1 MSCENYDPCFPDQ
14 PVVDRYLPIWAS
26 QPSFSNKPAFVW
38 AKDSP
43 SGLTWT
49 SLTYSDLNAAVE
61 AMASKLLCSLNR
73 GDVILVLCSPGLR
86 LVKVIFACQRAGLVA
101 VPLVPPDLSL
111 AGSGAAHHHLLRA
124 ISQAK
129 PKAAVADRSYVEAVR
144 SSASSANDELVRST
158 KKLQWLSVEHLEDSV
173 SYSSSS
179 SYSGCGPDDTYLI
192 QYTSGATGVPKPVL
206 VTAGAA
212 AHNVRAARTAY
223 DLQPSSVIVSWLP
236 QYHDCGLMFLLLTV
250 VSGATCVL
258 ASPVA
263 FLHRPRLWLE
273 LVTEFRATCTPVP
286 AFALPLTVKRGSCD
300 RGKLPLKLG
309 SLTNLIVINEPVYK
323 SPVDEFIEEFSAAG
337 IEPSCIS
344 PSYGLA
350 ENCTYVSTSW
360 PREELGG
367 ANRYPNMPSYKQLLP
382 SARLGKPYAE
392 EDIVIVVVDEATFE
406 PVEDGVEGE
415 IWVSSASN
423 ASGYLGHPSLTREVF
438 NARILGTASRCFV
451 RTGDRGVVRG
461 KERYLYVTG
470 RSSDV
475 IVSGEKRLLHPH
487 YIEHAAHGSSPRH
500 LRGGC
505 IVAFGEDGGR
515 VTAAAVLVAELQG
528 NGLGMETCRKICEAI
543 REGVRKEEEGVSVGR
558 VVLVEKGSI
567 PKTTSGKPRRWLAKR
582 MLMEGSMPFVFEA
595 RFEDIRQV
603 SDGEGRGGRGIA
615 HGEVA
620 SSSAGGGGSFKFLP
634 FSCL

>member
-26 QPSFSNKPAFVW
+26 QPSFWNKPAFVW

-43 SGLTWT
+43 SGLAWT
-49 SLTYSDLNAAVE
+49 SITYSDLNAAVE

-73 GDVILVLCSPGLR
+73 GDVILVLCSPGLQ

-101 VPLVPPDLSL
+101 VPLVPPDLSHP
-111 AGSGAAHHHLLRA
+111 GSGAAHHHLLRA

-129 PKAAVADRSYVEAVR
+129 PKAAVSDRSYVEAVR
-144 SSASSANDELVRST
+144 SATSSVNDELVRST
-158 KKLQWLSVEHLEDSV
+158 QKLQWLSVEHLEADV

-179 SYSGCGPDDTYLI
+179 SYSGCGTDDTYLL

-212 AHNVRAARTAY
+212 AHNVRAARMAY

-286 AFALPLTVKRGSCD
+286 AFALPLTVKRGSVD
-300 RGKLPLKLG
+300 HGNLPLKLG

-323 SPVDEFIEEFSAAG
+323 SPVDEFIEEFSSAG

-360 PREELGG
+360 PRKELGG
-367 ANRYPNMPSYKQLLP
+367 ANRYPNMPSYKKLLP

-392 EDIVIVVVDEATFE
+392 EDIVIVVVDEATYE
-406 PVEDGVEGE
+406 PVKDGVEGE

-438 NARILGTASRCFV
+438 NARILGTASGRFV

-475 IVSGEKRLLHPH
+475 IALGENFLLHPH
-487 YIEHAAHGSSPRH
+487 YIERAAHGSSPRH

-505 IVAFGEDGGR
+505 IVAFGEDGR
-515 VTAAAVLVAELQG
+515 RLTAAAVLVAELQG
-528 NGLGMETCRKICEAI
+528 NGMGTETCRKICEEI
-543 REGVRKEEEGVSVGR
+543 REGVRKEEERVAVGR

-582 MLMEGSMPFVFEA
+582 MLMEGSMPFLFEA
-595 RFEDIRQV
+595 RFEDIHEV
-603 SDGEGRGGRGIA
+603 SDGEGRGGRRIV

-620 SSSAGGGGSFKFLP
+620 LASAGGGGRCKLLP